1 MVALAEIY
9 RQQDLRDEA
18 APTNYLAKRSI
29 EERQDAK
36 AFQTGDEEFFGKK
49 SEMNRH
55 WAKKAYQK
63 QDLHDVSSLQE
74 GGVSVPQPNG
84 VEHAEIMRPSASI
97 EPGPLLNEVDSL
109 GGFDPVSNSFP

>member
-1 MVALAEIY
+1 MALAEIY

-18 APTNYLAKRSI
+18 APTNYLAKRAI

-55 WAKKAYQK
+55 WAKKAYQT

-84 VEHAEIMRPSASI
+84 VPHAEILRPAR
-97 EPGPLLNEVDSL
+97 GVDRA
-109 GGFDPVSNSFP
+109 GTVIA